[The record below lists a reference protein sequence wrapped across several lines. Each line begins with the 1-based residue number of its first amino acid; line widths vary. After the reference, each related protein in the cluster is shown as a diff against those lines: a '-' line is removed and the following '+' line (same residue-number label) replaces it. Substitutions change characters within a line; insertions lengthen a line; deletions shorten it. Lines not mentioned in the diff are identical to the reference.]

1 MASSDDHK
9 SPSEA
14 PQIPSLMQRVGA
26 FGVLKISLTV
36 GVFLMF
42 ALFYTILPLAGLQFL
57 PFLFFGV
64 VCLIVGVAD
73 DSGAY

>member
-1 MASSDDHK
+1 MASSDHK
-9 SPSEA
+9 SPPEA
-14 PQIPSLMQRVGA
+14 PQVPSLIERVGA

-57 PFLFFGV
+57 PFLFFGC

>member
-1 MASSDDHK
+1 
-9 SPSEA
+9 
-14 PQIPSLMQRVGA
+14 MQRVGA

-57 PFLFFGV
+57 PFLFFGC

-73 DSGAY
+73 DTGAY

>member
-1 MASSDDHK
+1 MATDPQP
-9 SPSEA
+9 PSEV
-14 PQIPSLMQRVGA
+14 PQVPSLMQRVGA

-57 PFLFFGV
+57 PFLFFGC

-73 DSGAY
+73 DTGAY